1 MRAET
6 FQATTLASYLRKH
19 RIATLPE
26 LKQALGTSVH
36 MTVFRKLKELG
47 YRTSYSHNGKFYTL
61 DEVPQFDDNGLWS
74 SRGVGFSRYG
84 TLVATAEAMVTKSR
98 VGYFGDELESAVGVR
113 VDSPL
118 RELVLGERLWREPLS
133 GRYLY
138 CATEPK
144 RRERQ
149 MVARRVQEGELGVR
163 RSLVSTDSL
172 PDEVKAAIVLFY
184 SFLDERQRRLYAGLE
199 ALQFG
204 RGGDRE
210 IANLL
215 DVDVHTV
222 SKGRR
227 ELLLGSLEPS
237 DAIRR
242 SGGGRRPVEK
252 NAGRSSRRSK
262 N

>member
-1 MRAET
+1 
-6 FQATTLASYLRKH
+6 
-19 RIATLPE
+19 
-26 LKQALGTSVH
+26 
-36 MTVFRKLKELG
+36 
-47 YRTSYSHNGKFYTL
+47 
-61 DEVPQFDDNGLWS
+61 
-74 SRGVGFSRYG
+74 
-84 TLVATAEAMVTKSR
+84 
-98 VGYFGDELESAVGVR
+98 
-113 VDSPL
+113 
-118 RELVLGERLWREPLS
+118 
-133 GRYLY
+133 
-138 CATEPK
+138 
-144 RRERQ
+144 
-149 MVARRVQEGELGVR
+149 MVARRVQEGEQGVR
-163 RSLVSTDSL
+163 RGLVSTDSL

-210 IANLL
+210 IADLL

-227 ELLLGSLEPS
+227 ELLLGSLEPT

-252 NAGRSSRRSK
+252 KRRESSRRSK